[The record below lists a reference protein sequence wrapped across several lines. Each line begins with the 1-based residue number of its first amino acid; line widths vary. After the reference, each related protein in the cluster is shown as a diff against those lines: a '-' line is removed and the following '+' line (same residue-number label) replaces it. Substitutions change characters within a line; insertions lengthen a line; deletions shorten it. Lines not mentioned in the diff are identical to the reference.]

1 MDVDTKAR
9 PSRRALLAAAGG
21 AAAALAAESL
31 ARPLTAVAA
40 DHDPVKL
47 GEVNASSSETSIRY
61 QRADGMVA
69 PAFTVQS
76 RNPGA
81 AIHAEGDSTAI
92 SAYSPQG
99 TALNAMVDGSGS
111 QPAVQAECVDGPA
124 VWGSSEGAP
133 GVRGTGPIG
142 VAGESTA
149 GIGVRA
155 VSGTGA
161 ALKVEGAVQFSS
173 SGLGTVL
180 KGEASAKVLPSVQ
193 LGPRSKILVTL
204 MSDPGRATLK
214 YVRVF
219 DNSRMRVPSYFMV
232 YLVGAASANVRFAW
246 FVIS

>member
-1 MDVDTKAR
+1 M
-9 PSRRALLAAAGG
+9 
-21 AAAALAAESL
+21 
-31 ARPLTAVAA
+31 
-40 DHDPVKL
+40 KL
-47 GEVNASSSETSIRY
+47 GEVNLSSSETSIRY
-61 QRADGMVA
+61 QRADAMVA
-69 PAFTVQS
+69 PAFSVQS
-76 RNPGA
+76 RNQGA
-81 AIHAEGDSTAI
+81 AIHAEGDGLAV

-99 TALNAMVDGSGS
+99 TALMAAVDGSGS
-111 QPAVQAECVDGPA
+111 QPAVQAECVNGPA
-124 VWGSSEGAP
+124 VWGSSEAAP

-180 KGEASAKVLPSVQ
+180 KGAASAKVVPPVP
-193 LGPRSKILVTL
+193 LGQRSKILVTL

-219 DNSRMRVPSYFMV
+219 DNTRSRLPSYFIV
-232 YLVGAASANVRFAW
+232 YLTATAPANVRFAW